1 MNLKKRVEK
10 LENEMNN
17 SIIEYELKWDEQ
29 RKNVSEWNDEDL
41 KTCMEKPDNEI
52 WLFWPDE
59 IDILAR
65 LKENVNNES

>member
-17 SIIEYELKWDEQ
+17 SIIEYEVKWNEE
-29 RKNVSEWNDEDL
+29 RKNVSEWNAEDL
-41 KTCMEKPDNEI
+41 KIYMEKPDNEI

>member
-1 MNLKKRVEK
+1 MNLKKRVKK

-17 SIIEYELKWDEQ
+17 SIIEYEVKWNEE
-29 RKNVSEWNDEDL
+29 RKNVSEWNAEDL
-41 KTCMEKPDNEI
+41 KIYMEKPDNEI

>member
-17 SIIEYELKWDEQ
+17 SIIEYEVKWNEE
-29 RKNVSEWNDEDL
+29 RKNVSEWNAEDL
-41 KTCMEKPDNEI
+41 KIYMEKSDNEI

>member
-41 KTCMEKPDNEI
+41 KT
-52 WLFWPDE
+52 
-59 IDILAR
+59 
-65 LKENVNNES
+65 